1 MKTIQ
6 YALMELANT
15 IFSFY
20 YIKRNSIKE
29 IKNLQ
34 ERAK

>member
-1 MKTIQ
+1 MKNIQ

-15 IFSFY
+15 IFSFNY
-20 YIKRNSIKE
+20 TKRNSIKE
-29 IKNLQ
+29 TKNLQ